1 MGDTEVEVVAG
12 VRGRGWREQRQ
23 WTRRQFRV
31 GERTWDSAAS
41 LLAGLVGARPQ
52 IPPSTAE
59 IDEEREY
66 RADESEL
73 VKRFTKGKSFKALP
87 EATT

>member
-1 MGDTEVEVVAG
+1 MGDGEVEVVAG
-12 VRGRGWREQRQ
+12 VRGRGWREQRR
-23 WTRRQFRV
+23 WSRLQFRA
-31 GERTWDSAAS
+31 GERTGDSAAS
-41 LLAGLVGARPQ
+41 LLAGLVGACSQ
-52 IPPSTAE
+52 IPPSTVE
-59 IDEEREY
+59 VDEEREY

>member
-1 MGDTEVEVVAG
+1 MGDGEVEVVAG

-31 GERTWDSAAS
+31 GERTWDSAVS

-52 IPPSTAE
+52 IPPSTVE
-59 IDEEREY
+59 VDEEREY

-73 VKRFTKGKSFKALP
+73 VKRFAKGKYFKALL